1 MARRKSLRPSGWK
14 WAENLSH
21 DLGVQVDDMI
31 WVSGMIAFDPD
42 GNLVGEGDV
51 RVQADKVFS
60 NIAEILAV
68 GGATLNDVVKITAW
82 LTDFSNYSGY
92 NEARTAAFPD
102 RLPASA
108 TVHSPQ
114 LVFPG
119 LLVEIEAVAVVN
131 SD

>member
-14 WAENLSH
+14 WAENPSH